1 MRKDEGKVS
10 TASHTIRRVAEE
22 SKALLGRT
30 QLQRHAAHSRAPE
43 PLLEVL

>member
-10 TASHTIRRVAEE
+10 TASHATRRVAEE
-22 SKALLGRT
+22 SKLLLGKT
-30 QLQRHAAHSRAPE
+30 QLQEHAAHSRAPE